1 VPRDEPAAPSTPPA
15 PTAPQPPVP
24 PAPSSWPPQP
34 QSPVP
39 AQQAPTQP
47 TQQQAPIT
55 QPQPATPSAWPTAP
69 PSAAFGGATPP
80 VAPPGG
86 GWGYPGQPASP
97 APESGWP
104 SNAPS
109 TSTGKRVLA
118 AIAALALVLFSAGV
132 GAAVATAMHKD
143 STQNA
148 SSTFPNLP
156 GFGNNGNGSGNGNP
170 FGNGSNGSGSN
181 GSGSSST
188 GSGSLNANAIA
199 SQVTP
204 SIVNV
209 NTTLAQGRAAGTGII
224 ISSSG
229 LMVTNNHVIADSTSI
244 KVDIGGTGNTH
255 SAHVL
260 GYDVADD
267 VALVQIEGVSN
278 LKVAQL
284 GDPSQVNV
292 GDPVVAIGNALG
304 KGGSPAVTQ
313 GKVTALNQ
321 DVTAGDASGGTTETL
336 HNMIQIDAPI
346 QPGDS
351 GGALVNADGKI
362 IGINTAAAGG
372 RFRQQ
377 SGSNVGFA
385 IPITNAIS
393 ITDQIQ
399 KGDESNGV
407 HIGARALL
415 GVSVKDAND
424 PTSGVQSPVSSG
436 AAVVTVQSGSA
447 AAAAGIQVGDV
458 VTAIDGNAIQ
468 DQNGLHLSLTKYHPG
483 DKVSVEWVD
492 SGGQQHTASVQLG
505 EGPPA

>member
-1 VPRDEPAAPSTPPA
+1 LPSKT
-15 PTAPQPPVP
+15 
-24 PAPSSWPPQP
+24 SS
-34 QSPVP
+34 
-39 AQQAPTQP
+39 T
-47 TQQQAPIT
+47 
-55 QPQPATPSAWPTAP
+55 
-69 PSAAFGGATPP
+69 
-80 VAPPGG
+80 
-86 GWGYPGQPASP
+86 
-97 APESGWP
+97 
-104 SNAPS
+104 N
-109 TSTGKRVLA
+109 TGKRVLA
-118 AIAALALVLFSAGV
+118 VIAALALVLFSAGI

-148 SSTFPNLP
+148 SSTFPNFP
-156 GFGNNGNGSGNGNP
+156 GFGNGGTGNGSSNGSNP
-170 FGNGSNGSGSN
+170 FGNGSNGGGSN
-181 GSGSSST
+181 GSGSGSSST

-199 SQVTP
+199 SKVTP
-204 SIVNV
+204 AIVNV
-209 NTTLAQGRAAGTGII
+209 NTTLAQGRAAGTGIV

-255 SAHVL
+255 SAHVI

-267 VALVQIEGVSN
+267 IALVQIEGVSN
-278 LKVAQL
+278 LKVAEI
-284 GDPSQVNV
+284 GDPSQVDV

-304 KGGSPAVTQ
+304 KGGTPAVTQ

-351 GGALVNADGKI
+351 GGALVDASGKVV
-362 IGINTAAAGG
+362 GINTAAAGG
-372 RFRQQ
+372 RFQQQ

-436 AAVVTVQSGSA
+436 AAVTTVQSGSA

-468 DQNGLHLSLTKYHPG
+468 DQNGLHLALTKYHPG
-483 DKVSVEWVD
+483 DKVSVDWVD
-492 SGGQQHTASVQLG
+492 SGGQKHTASVQLG

>member
-1 VPRDEPAAPSTPPA
+1 
-15 PTAPQPPVP
+15 
-24 PAPSSWPPQP
+24 
-34 QSPVP
+34 
-39 AQQAPTQP
+39 
-47 TQQQAPIT
+47 
-55 QPQPATPSAWPTAP
+55 
-69 PSAAFGGATPP
+69 

-86 GWGYPGQPASP
+86 GWGFPGQPASP
-97 APESGWP
+97 APAGGWP
-104 SNAPS
+104 TNTPANNN
-109 TSTGKRVLA
+109 TSKRVLA
-118 AIAALALVLFSAGV
+118 VIAALALVLFSAGV

-148 SSTFPNLP
+148 SSTFPNIP
-156 GFGNNGNGSGNGNP
+156 GFGNNGGNSGGSSSGNGNP
-170 FGNGSNGSGSN
+170 FGNGSSNGSGSN
-181 GSGSSST
+181 GNGSGSGSSST

-209 NTTLAQGRAAGTGII
+209 NTTLAQGRAAGTGIV
-224 ISSSG
+224 ISSDG

-255 SAHVL
+255 SAHVI

-362 IGINTAAAGG
+362 VGINTAAAGG
-372 RFRQQ
+372 RFQQQ
-377 SGSNVGFA
+377 SGSNIGFA

-393 ITDQIQ
+393 ITNQIQ

-415 GVSVKDAND
+415 GVSVKDASD
-424 PTSGVQSPVSSG
+424 PTSQSPVSSG

-468 DQNGLHLSLTKYHPG
+468 DQNGLHLALTKYHPG
-483 DKVSVEWVD
+483 DKVSVDWVD
-492 SGGQQHTASVQLG
+492 SGGQKHTASVQLG